1 MNISTFE
8 KREIFAKDLLE
19 DDVVV
24 TRGKSAISFTIAE
37 VDSEEDSDYIFV
49 ETTKGLWYSFGKT
62 EKVYIIIDSQIYPE
76 EPQEPMMPKPMRAID
91 LLELT
96 KI

>member
-8 KREIFAKDLLE
+8 KREINAKDLLE

-24 TRGKSAISFTIAE
+24 TRGVSAVSFTIAE
-37 VDSEEDSDYIFV
+37 VDLEEDSDYVFV
-49 ETTKGLWYSFGKT
+49 VSTKGLWYSFGKT